1 MLSKMVSLEFI
12 MSGAEVSR
20 KMKATELVFQA
31 KFYLKVYHF
40 PFEAS

>member
-20 KMKATELVFQA
+20 KMKATVFAVIFRQ
-31 KFYLKVYHF
+31 YLLPIGSISF
-40 PFEAS
+40 